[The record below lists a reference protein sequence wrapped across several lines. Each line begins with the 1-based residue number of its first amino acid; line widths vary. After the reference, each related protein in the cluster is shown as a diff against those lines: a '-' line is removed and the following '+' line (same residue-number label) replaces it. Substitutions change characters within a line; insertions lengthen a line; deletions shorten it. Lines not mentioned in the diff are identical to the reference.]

1 MYYRIAIQ
9 RDSSLIWQWKST
21 VLSELAAVLQWLRL
35 YRTLPQD
42 RLRVFSCS
50 SREEMN
56 EQLMRVNQ
64 GRVSTSVTAAQFL
77 HERRISSP
85 GLVWGAPADEPP
97 RNERATSIA
106 VVAEPPPG
114 ESDREAR
121 PLDERGGSV
130 LEQRRAE
137 VERGAGGDHDLPYR
151 FTLPTSTPQVLAW
164 VQLLAR
170 AQQGDLQPEVGAC
183 SKRQQARWRTL
194 GSSTPT

>member
-1 MYYRIAIQ
+1 
-9 RDSSLIWQWKST
+9 

-56 EQLMRVNQ
+56 EQLVRVNQ

-85 GLVWGAPADEPP
+85 GVVWGAPADEPP

-121 PLDERGGSV
+121 PLDERRSNAGRVAIMTCRTGSRCPPRRHKSWPGYSCWRESSRETSSRK
-130 LEQRRAE
+130 LERAASGNRRA
-137 VERGAGGDHDLPYR
+137 G
-151 FTLPTSTPQVLAW
+151 VL
-164 VQLLAR
+164 LDPAR
-170 AQQGDLQPEVGAC
+170 LRSAPSRKNLREAQA
-183 SKRQQARWRTL
+183 T
-194 GSSTPT
+194 